1 MEDIYSEL
9 EFYMNQCDMD
19 FCPPPLFDL
28 PPPPPPPW
36 MDNPPSCNGD
46 CSSGIAKVSS
56 LNNVQEIFH
65 SISIIV
71 VSAFVIVLSL
81 LFFAVLIWR

>member
-1 MEDIYSEL
+1 MEDIYTEL
-9 EFYMNQCDMD
+9 EFFMNQCDMD
-19 FCPPPLFDL
+19 FCAPPMFDL

-36 MDNPPSCNGD
+36 MENPPSCHGD
-46 CSSGIAKVSS
+46 CGSGPADVSS
-56 LNNVQEIFH
+56 INNVEEIFH

-81 LFFAVLIWR
+81 LFFAILIWR